1 MEKEKREVIVS
12 LIMSVIMAASLVAL
26 IFSIAFGWRIP
37 KIAIGLVLIVA
48 FVAAVAWSLIKKD
61 KLRVTD
67 WVGIGISFFGTV
79 LALIYLIILIEDDSQ
94 RNVVTAISAS
104 ALGGLLTLSGVALTI
119 KYNRLLREEDEIKKA
134 RPYIF
139 PISDTSWNSIS
150 KEHRNNVDIQINKQ
164 FSEVKE
170 AFENEKSYFFSTIKL
185 ANSDVS
191 MCSVSAILVNNRV
204 IKFEHENILLKSSN
218 SQLLIN
224 FRFKLKEKIKEI
236 SLVLNDMLGN
246 TYFASMRFEIK
257 QRRESQIQDI
267 IIVSVLETSLIH

>member
-12 LIMSVIMAASLVAL
+12 FIMSVLMAASLVAL

-119 KYNRLLREEDEIKKA
+119 KYNRVFREEDEIKKA
-134 RPYIF
+134 KPYVF
-139 PISDTSWNSIS
+139 PISDLTWNSIS
-150 KEHRNNVDIQINKQ
+150 KEKRNDVDVQINKTYSQ
-164 FSEVKE
+164 IKE
-170 AFENEKSYFFSTIKL
+170 AAEGEKCYFFSTIKL
-185 ANSDVS
+185 ANSDLS
-191 MCSVSAILVNNRV
+191 MCSIYGILVNNKL
-204 IKFEHENILLKSSN
+204 IQFEHENILLKSSN
-218 SQLLIN
+218 NQIILN
-224 FRFKLKEKIKEI
+224 YRFKLKEKIKEI
-236 SLVLNDMLGN
+236 DLILNDMLRN
-246 TYFASMRFEIK
+246 TYAASVRFEIK
-257 QRRESQIQDI
+257 PRQGTQVQDI
-267 IIVSVLETSLIH
+267 HIISVLDTYIIQ